1 MRLIR
6 TEDSHAPGTTM
17 KLNLP
22 PVKKARIELLPL
34 MDIIFLL
41 LVVFIYS
48 MLSMSVHHGM
58 PVKLPISSLAKPDKT
73 LVLSVT
79 VKADNQIFVDKKQVA
94 LDDLASSLKEKA
106 QARKDSGVLL
116 FAHKDISYQH
126 LFLVLDQIKMA
137 GLSQISLQAQFQGDI
152 KNSRIK

>member
-1 MRLIR
+1 
-6 TEDSHAPGTTM
+6 M

-22 PVKKARIELLPL
+22 PVRKARIELLPL

-58 PVKLPISSLAKPDKT
+58 PVKLPVSSLAKPDKT
-73 LVLSVT
+73 FVLSVT
-79 VKADNQIFVDKKQVA
+79 VKENNQIFVDKKQVPIE
-94 LDDLASSLKEKA
+94 DLASILKESA
-106 QARKDSGVLL
+106 QDQKNPGVLL

-137 GLSQISLQAQFQGDI
+137 GLSQISLQATFQNDI
-152 KNSRIK
+152 KTAGTK

>member
-1 MRLIR
+1 
-6 TEDSHAPGTTM
+6 M
-17 KLNLP
+17 KINLP
-22 PVKKARIELLPL
+22 PVKRARIELLPL

-94 LDDLASSLKEKA
+94 LEDLACRLKEKA
-106 QARKDSGVLL
+106 QVRKESGVLL
-116 FAHKDISYQH
+116 FAQKDISYQH

-137 GLSQISLQAQFQGDI
+137 GLSQISLQAQFNGDI
-152 KNSRIK
+152 QDSRVK

>member
-1 MRLIR
+1 
-6 TEDSHAPGTTM
+6 M
-17 KLNLP
+17 KLNMP
-22 PVKKARIELLPL
+22 PAKKARIELLPL

-79 VKADNQIFVDKKQVA
+79 VKADHQIFVDKKQVA
-94 LDDLASSLKEKA
+94 LEDLASSLKEKA
-106 QARKDSGVLL
+106 QTRKDSGVLL

-137 GLSQISLQAQFQGDI
+137 GLSQISLQAQFKGDV
-152 KNSRIK
+152 KNFRTK

>member
-1 MRLIR
+1 
-6 TEDSHAPGTTM
+6 M

-126 LFLVLDQIKMA
+126 LFLVLDQIQTA

>member
-1 MRLIR
+1 
-6 TEDSHAPGTTM
+6 M

-79 VKADNQIFVDKKQVA
+79 VKADNQIFVNKKQVA
-94 LDDLASSLKEKA
+94 LEDLASSLKEKA

-137 GLSQISLQAQFQGDI
+137 VLYQISLQAQFQGDI

>member
-1 MRLIR
+1 
-6 TEDSHAPGTTM
+6 M

-79 VKADNQIFVDKKQVA
+79 VKADNQIFVNKKQVA
-94 LDDLASSLKEKA
+94 LEDLASSLKEKA